1 VARRV
6 KKRAKRKP
14 EIELTVSDYQVPGE
28 KRIYWEGVGGLIAI
42 FAIVIYNITYFGV
55 FNENAPGAPLYHA
68 YWVPVVV
75 AVFPVLT
82 WVVAN
87 MVTLRPR
94 NQRLKEGG
102 LNSRVLNKNYPKL
115 KAILAE
121 QTKLLAIDEP
131 EMYVLDEGT
140 PYMYSLPG
148 KTGKIVTTDAM
159 LSALN
164 DEEIAIM
171 MAREMGHIKAKHAR
185 MMTVITGMRRANAI
199 VKVLLFPITGLSM
212 FLRGWAELA
221 EATADRMAVLIAGRP
236 APINAALVKLAVA
249 SDNEAEIS
257 KSELEAYL
265 DVGSDLATDADQ
277 IERHFKMG
285 EFLGRHQS
293 LKERIEEVRG
303 YFGTDEGQAALQK
316 MTEIRQKLG

>member
-1 VARRV
+1 MARRV
-6 KKRAKRKP
+6 KKRIKRKP
-14 EIELTVSDYQVPGE
+14 EVELTVSDYQVPGE

-42 FAIVIYNITYFGV
+42 FAIAIYNITYFGV
-55 FNENAPGAPLYHA
+55 LNENAPGGPLYHE
-68 YWVPVVV
+68 YWVPAVV

-82 WVVAN
+82 WLVAN

-121 QTKLLAIDEP
+121 QSRLLAIEEP

-148 KTGKIVTTDAM
+148 KTGKIVTTDTM

-185 MMTVITGMRRANAI
+185 MMTVITGMRRANPI
-199 VKVLLFPITGLSM
+199 FKVLLFPITGLAM
-212 FLRGWAELA
+212 FLGGWAELA

-236 APINAALVKLAVA
+236 ALINAALVKLAVT
-249 SDNEAEIS
+249 SDHEAEIN
-257 KSELEAYL
+257 KAELEAYL
-265 DVGSDLATDADQ
+265 DAGNDLATDADQ

-285 EFLGRHQS
+285 EFLGKHPA

-303 YFGTDEGQAALQK
+303 YFQTEEGQAAMQK
-316 MTEIRQKLG
+316 MTEVRQKLG